1 MSHNGASRVILVVE
15 DEWMVRSLIADE
27 LRSAGWEV
35 LETSTAEDAL
45 ALLRSGHRIHVVFT
59 DIQLA
64 GEMCG
69 WNLAEQFRAAQPDIP
84 VVYTSGNSADRTRSV
99 AGSVFFDKP
108 YRAHEVVE
116 ACLRLS

>member
-1 MSHNGASRVILVVE
+1 MSHDGTSRVILVVE
-15 DEWMVRSLIADE
+15 DEWMVRSLIVDE

-64 GEMCG
+64 SEMCG
-69 WNLAEQFRAAQPDIP
+69 WDLAEQFRSAQPDIP
-84 VVYTSGNSADRTRSV
+84 VVYTSGNSADRKRSV

>member
-1 MSHNGASRVILVVE
+1 MSHNGTSRVILVVE
-15 DEWMVRSLIADE
+15 DEWMVRSLIAAD
-27 LRSAGWEV
+27 LRGAGWEV

-45 ALLRSGHRIHVVFT
+45 ALLQTGRRIHLVFT

-64 GEMCG
+64 GAMCG
-69 WNLAEQFRAAQPDIP
+69 WELAEQFRAAQPDIP
-84 VVYTSGNSADRTRSV
+84 IIYASGNSSDRSRSV

-116 ACLRLS
+116 VCRRLA